1 MAKLSTSDILVSD
14 ARQAYADVLLARLG
28 EMAPGDT
35 RRLAAWTRAI
45 EWYLPM
51 SVYLARRYGGR
62 GEPLADLTQVAAIGV
77 DQGD

>member
-1 MAKLSTSDILVSD
+1 MSD